1 MMAINYTSHEI
12 NVCDL
17 RKFQEDNS
25 NYNKM
30 EKKGWVFLKYL
41 PIWLSFINTSWC
53 ERSKNNLYK
62 NTFLKTAEKNMSAKG
77 A

>member
-30 EKKGWVFLKYL
+30 EKKG
-41 PIWLSFINTSWC
+41 
-53 ERSKNNLYK
+53 
-62 NTFLKTAEKNMSAKG
+62 
-77 A
+77 